1 MKLSQLFSPQTQHKE
16 QINEALHHNEP
27 PKSAKSTAYLNRQI
41 HSLAPGQTLRG
52 EIVGR
57 NGSEVQIKL
66 SEDMVLN
73 ARVDKN
79 VNIEIGK
86 NMTFEVKN
94 NGSTLT
100 LSPLFTNVSTDV
112 NVLKALDMASMPV
125 NPDTIA
131 MTEQLMEAGL
141 PVNKNWLQQVY
152 REINS
157 FPQAEI
163 SDIIYLHKLQM
174 PVNEANVNQMAAY
187 RNLSHKLTEGM
198 ETILNTLP
206 EVFDSLRAEGD
217 MAGAMKLY
225 QQIFQLIEASYHIE
239 ALQHEEGAGEG
250 GTAAEIPVEIVG
262 ENAEALAEGSNSLQ
276 ENENALQSGKN
287 VMQGNGNIVQEAVLT
302 LHEDAFLLHENET
315 VLQHNE
321 ALAEESGQ
329 WGGETGIGGQLR
341 PADASEVPAALR
353 QGVSRELLA
362 AVGELPLSEEQLAEV
377 TDRLK
382 GFAAGEAD
390 VKQLMAVMGKL
401 TEHFGGG
408 NMAEMQTNEAMR
420 HLNQMFSQPLF
431 QQLLN
436 GQLKNS
442 WTLRPE
448 DVAAAGKVEELYSR
462 LNRQLKSLVQA
473 LDGAGE
479 AGTNSGA
486 FKAVSNMAQN
496 IDFLQQVNQMYTY
509 VQLPLRLQNGET
521 QGELY
526 VYTNKK
532 RLSDGDGKISA
543 LLHLDMENLGPLDVY
558 VTLQS
563 SKVSTKFYVQ
573 DEELLDFLGE
583 HMDLLT
589 DRLKK
594 RGYDCSFSM
603 TTRGKEDD
611 VSTEGGLAPIL
622 QREKGVMLSQ
632 YALDVRT

>member
-1 MKLSQLFSPQTQHKE
+1 MKLSQLFSTQTQHKE
-16 QINEALHHNEP
+16 QINEP
-27 PKSAKSTAYLNRQI
+27 PRSSKSTAYLNRQI
-41 HSLAPGQTLRG
+41 RSLTPGQTLRG

-66 SEDMVLN
+66 SDDMVLN

-94 NGSTLT
+94 NGSTLA

-163 SDIIYLHKLQM
+163 SDIINLHKLQL
-174 PVNEANVNQMAAY
+174 PVNEANVSQMGAY

-198 ETILNTLP
+198 ENILNALP
-206 EVFDSLRAEGD
+206 EVLDSLSAEGD
-217 MAGAMKLY
+217 AAGAVKLY
-225 QQIFQLIEASYHIE
+225 QQIFQLI
-239 ALQHEEGAGEG
+239 EEGAGEG
-250 GTAAEIPVEIVG
+250 GTAAEISGGIVG
-262 ENAEALAEGSNSLQ
+262 ENAEALAEGSSAMQQNANSLQ
-276 ENENALQSGKN
+276 SDLNAVQENTSVPQPDLNAVQGNGNAVQETGRMLNEAAALLSENENALQH
-287 VMQGNGNIVQEAVLT
+287 T
-302 LHEDAFLLHENET
+302 
-315 VLQHNE
+315 E
-321 ALAEESGQ
+321 ALAEEGALTGSKTETEGQ
-329 WGGETGIGGQLR
+329 FGR
-341 PADASEVPAALR
+341 ADASQVPDSLR
-353 QGVSRELLA
+353 QGVSRELLS

-377 TDRLK
+377 TGRLRE
-382 GFAAGEAD
+382 FAAGKAG
-390 VKQLMAVMGKL
+390 VKQLMEVLGKL
-401 TEHFGGG
+401 TESFSGK
-408 NMAEMQTNEAMR
+408 NMAGMHSNEAMN
-420 HLNQMFSQPLF
+420 HLNRMFSQPLF
-431 QQLLN
+431 QRLLS

-448 DVAAAGKVEELYSR
+448 DVASAGKVEELYGR
-462 LNRQLKSLVQA
+462 LNRQLKSLAHA
-473 LDGAGE
+473 LESTGE
-479 AGTNSGA
+479 TGLNSGA
-486 FKAVSNMAQN
+486 FKAVANMAQN
-496 IDFLQQVNQMYTY
+496 VDFLQQVNQMYAY

-543 LLHLDMENLGPLDVY
+543 LLHLDMESLGPLDVY
-558 VTLQS
+558 VTLQNS
-563 SKVSTKFYVQ
+563 RVSTKFYVQ
-573 DEELLDFLGE
+573 DEDMLDFLGE

-589 DRLKK
+589 ERLKK

-611 VSTEGGLAPIL
+611 ASTEGGLAPIL
-622 QREKGVMLSQ
+622 QREKGVILSQ

>member
-1 MKLSQLFSPQTQHKE
+1 MKLSQLFSPQTQRKE
-16 QINEALHHNEP
+16 QINETP
-27 PKSAKSTAYLNRQI
+27 RSAKSTAYLNRQI
-41 HSLAPGQTLRG
+41 HSLVPGQTLRG

-94 NGSTLT
+94 NGSALT

-125 NPDTIA
+125 NPDTVA

-141 PVNKNWLQQVY
+141 PVNKSWLQQVY

-163 SDIIYLHKLQM
+163 SDIVQLHKLQM
-174 PVNEANVNQMAAY
+174 PVNEANVNQMEAY

-198 ETILNTLP
+198 ETVLNALP
-206 EVFDSLRAEGD
+206 EVFDALRADGD
-217 MAGAMKLY
+217 TAGALKLY
-225 QQIFQLIEASYHIE
+225 QQIFQMIE
-239 ALQHEEGAGEG
+239 AGEG
-250 GTAAEIPVEIVG
+250 AMEAEISGGIVG
-262 ENAEALAEGSNSLQ
+262 ENAEILTEGSSSMQ
-276 ENENALQSGKN
+276 ENGTA
-287 VMQGNGNIVQEAVLT
+287 VQEAALT
-302 LHEDAFLLHENET
+302 LDEAVSPMNENGI
-315 VLQHNE
+315 VSQHIE
-321 ALAEESGQ
+321 ASHHIKVSAEESGLP
-329 WGGETGIGGQLR
+329 GDAAEIATKIASEIETGNNSGNGEQVGR
-341 PADASEVPAALR
+341 TEASDVSTALR
-353 QGVSRELLA
+353 QGVSKELLDV
-362 AVGELPLSEEQLAEV
+362 VGKLPLPEEQLAEV
-377 TDRLK
+377 TDTLRE
-382 GFAAGEAD
+382 FAAGETD
-390 VKQLMAVMGKL
+390 VKQLMAVLGKL
-401 TEHFGGG
+401 TETIQGGD
-408 NMAEMQTNEAMR
+408 MTKMQSSEAMH
-420 HLNQMFSQPLF
+420 HLENAFSQPLF

-436 GQLKNS
+436 GQLKHS

-448 DVAAAGKVEELYSR
+448 DVAAPGKVEELYNR
-462 LNRQLKSLVQA
+462 LNRQLRSLAQA
-473 LDGAGE
+473 LESTGETGAG
-479 AGTNSGA
+479 SGA
-486 FKAVSNMAQN
+486 FKAVSNMTQN
-496 IDFLQQVNQMYTY
+496 IDFLQQVNQMYAY

-543 LLHLDMENLGPLDVY
+543 LLHLDMESLGPLDVY
-558 VTLQS
+558 VTLQN

-573 DEELLDFLGE
+573 DEDMLDFLGE

-594 RGYDCSFSM
+594 RGYDCSFAM
-603 TTRGKEDD
+603 TTRGKEDG
-611 VSTEGGLAPIL
+611 VSTEGGLEPIL
-622 QREKGVMLSQ
+622 QQEKGVLLSQ

>member
-1 MKLSQLFSPQTQHKE
+1 MKLSQLFSPQTQRKE
-16 QINEALHHNEP
+16 QVNETP
-27 PKSAKSTAYLNRQI
+27 RSAKSTAYLNRQI
-41 HSLAPGQTLRG
+41 RSLVPGQTLRG

-94 NGSTLT
+94 NGSALT

-125 NPDTIA
+125 NPDTVA

-141 PVNKNWLQQVY
+141 PVNKSWLQQVY

-163 SDIIYLHKLQM
+163 SDIVQLHKLQM
-174 PVNEANVNQMAAY
+174 PVNEANVNQMEAY
-187 RNLSHKLTEGM
+187 RTLSHKLTEGM
-198 ETILNTLP
+198 ETVLNALP
-206 EVFDSLRAEGD
+206 EVFDALRDDGD
-217 MAGAMKLY
+217 TAGALKLY
-225 QQIFQLIEASYHIE
+225 QQIFQMIEAGD
-239 ALQHEEGAGEG
+239 GAME
-250 GTAAEIPVEIVG
+250 AEISGGIVG
-262 ENAEALAEGSNSLQ
+262 ENAEILTEGSATIQ
-276 ENENALQSGKN
+276 ENGNA
-287 VMQGNGNIVQEAVLT
+287 VQEAVLT
-302 LHEDAFLLHENET
+302 LDEAVPPMNENGMVSHHIGASHHIE
-315 VLQHNE
+315 VP
-321 ALAEESGQ
+321 AEESGLP
-329 WGGETGIGGQLR
+329 GDDAKIAAEIATKI
-341 PADASEVPAALR
+341 ASEIDTGNKTGNGEQVGRAEASDVPTALR
-353 QGVSRELLA
+353 QGVSKELLDV
-362 AVGELPLSEEQLAEV
+362 VGKLPLPEEQLAEV
-377 TDRLK
+377 TDTLRE
-382 GFAAGEAD
+382 FAAGDTD
-390 VKQLMAVMGKL
+390 VKQLMAVLGKL
-401 TEHFGGG
+401 TETIQGGD
-408 NMAEMQTNEAMR
+408 MTKMQPSEAMH
-420 HLNQMFSQPLF
+420 HLENAFSQPLF

-436 GQLKNS
+436 GQLKHS

-448 DVAAAGKVEELYSR
+448 DVAAPGKVEELYNR
-462 LNRQLKSLVQA
+462 LNRQLRSLAQA
-473 LDGAGE
+473 LESTGETGAG
-479 AGTNSGA
+479 SGA

-543 LLHLDMENLGPLDVY
+543 LLHLDMESLGPLDVY
-558 VTLQS
+558 VTLQN

-573 DEELLDFLGE
+573 DEDMLDFLGE

-589 DRLKK
+589 ERLKK

-603 TTRGKEDD
+603 TTRGKEDG
-611 VSTEGGLAPIL
+611 VSTEGGLEPIL
-622 QREKGVMLSQ
+622 QREKGVLLSQ